1 MQLLKYFLCTIAF
14 CTVSYSQ
21 TVYELTPGTKNNLF
35 ELSLTNNTGSII
47 KSLNIIVQESPE
59 WLEFSSTEINID
71 KIKSAEKPT
80 AQFYFSISGSAPV
93 GEESN
98 VRFRM
103 TDQTGRKWFKS
114 YSVKVSPPKIFE
126 VHQNYPNPFNP
137 STKIKYS
144 IPQDAFVTIKVF
156 NVLGEEVNKLV
167 NDEIKAGIHEA
178 IFNAVNIS
186 SGFYFYVVEAK
197 GLDGKKY
204 FDSKKM
210 ILLK

>member
-1 MQLLKYFLCTIAF
+1 MQLFKYFLTFLLCTS
-14 CTVSYSQ
+14 VYSQ
-21 TVYELTPGTKNNLF
+21 SVYELTPGTKSNVF
-35 ELSLTNNTGSII
+35 ELSFANGTGSII
-47 KSLNIIVQESPE
+47 QSVNISVQEAPE
-59 WLEFSSTEINID
+59 WIEFSSNGKSIDRINKAD
-71 KIKSAEKPT
+71 KPA
-80 AQFYFSISGSAPV
+80 AQFYFNISDNAPV
-93 GEESN
+93 GEEGKVS
-98 VRFRM
+98 FRI
-103 TDQTGRKWFKS
+103 TDQTGRKWFRS
-114 YSVKVSPPKIFE
+114 YSVKVSPPKTFE

-137 STKIKYS
+137 STKIKYL

-197 GLDGKKY
+197 GLDGKRY